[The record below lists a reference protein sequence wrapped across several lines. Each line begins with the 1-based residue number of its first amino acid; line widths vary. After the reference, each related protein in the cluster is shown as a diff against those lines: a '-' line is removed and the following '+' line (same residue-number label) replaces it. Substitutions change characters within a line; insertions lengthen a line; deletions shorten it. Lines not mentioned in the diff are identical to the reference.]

1 MDAET
6 RAYLDQAIG
15 AMRQDFAGLRE
26 EFRGLR
32 GEVTGLHG
40 EVTGLHGEVTG
51 LHGEVTGLHGEV
63 ADLRGEVTELHSGLT
78 GLQGEVGGLRGGF
91 TGLRGELTDL
101 RTEVRESAVETRRH
115 FDVTAEALRH
125 EVQIVAEGVVTANV
139 AIERLGTELRA
150 EMNSRFAVVDAAF
163 IQVRR
168 DFEDLR
174 ARL

>member
-32 GEVTGLHG
+32 
-40 EVTGLHGEVTG
+40 GEVTG

>member
-1 MDAET
+1 VDAET
-6 RAYLDQAIG
+6 RAYLDRAIG
-15 AMRQDFAGLRE
+15 AMRQDFAGLRG
-26 EFRGLR
+26 EFTGLR
-32 GEVTGLHG
+32 GE
-40 EVTGLHGEVTG
+40 
-51 LHGEVTGLHGEV
+51 
-63 ADLRGEVTELHSGLT
+63 LT
-78 GLQGEVGGLRGGF
+78 GLQGEVGRLLGGF
-91 TGLRGELTDL
+91 TGMRGELTDL

-125 EVQIVAEGVVTANV
+125 DVQIVAEGVVTANV

-150 EMNSRFAVVDAAF
+150 EMTSRFAVIDAAF

>member
-6 RAYLDQAIG
+6 RAYLDRAIG
-15 AMRQDFAGLRE
+15 AMRQDFAGLR
-26 EFRGLR
+26 
-32 GEVTGLHG
+32 GEV
-40 EVTGLHGEVTG
+40 
-51 LHGEVTGLHGEV
+51 
-63 ADLRGEVTELHSGLT
+63 
-78 GLQGEVGGLRGGF
+78 

-125 EVQIVAEGVVTANV
+125 DVQIVAEGVVTANV

-163 IQVRR
+163 VQVRR

>member
-1 MDAET
+1 
-6 RAYLDQAIG
+6 
-15 AMRQDFAGLRE
+15 MRQDFAGLRE

-40 EVTGLHGEVTG
+40 EG
-51 LHGEVTGLHGEV
+51 

-78 GLQGEVGGLRGGF
+78 GLQGEVRGLRGGF

-150 EMNSRFAVVDAAF
+150 EMNSRVAVVYAAF

-168 DFEDLR
+168 DFEDQL
-174 ARL
+174 ARI

>member
-1 MDAET
+1 
-6 RAYLDQAIG
+6 
-15 AMRQDFAGLRE
+15 MRQDFAGLRE

-32 GEVTGLHG
+32 GEVTGLH
-40 EVTGLHGEVTG
+40 
-51 LHGEVTGLHGEV
+51 
-63 ADLRGEVTELHSGLT
+63 
-78 GLQGEVGGLRGGF
+78 
-91 TGLRGELTDL
+91 GELTDL

>member
-6 RAYLDQAIG
+6 RAYLDEALT
-15 AMRQDFAGLRE
+15 AVRRDF
-26 EFRGLR
+26 
-32 GEVTGLHG
+32 V
-40 EVTGLHGEVTG
+40 
-51 LHGEVTGLHGEV
+51 
-63 ADLRGEVTELHSGLT
+63 DLRGEVAG
-78 GLQGEVGGLRGGF
+78 
-91 TGLRGELTDL
+91 L
-101 RTEVRESAVETRRH
+101 RTEVRETAVETRRH

-125 EVQIVAEGVVTANV
+125 DVQIVAEGVVTANV

-150 EMNSRFAVVDAAF
+150 EMKSRFAVVDAAF